1 MKKQSLTL
9 TSVVVLVAMLL
20 SACSGTIPAVS
31 EKAAAVLDA
40 QLQKI
45 LPAEAQAGSQP
56 AAQKQA
62 EATPAIPIEPGLLA
76 AYESAL
82 GNVYTQVNPSVVNIR
97 ILTQQ
102 SAALPGSQQ
111 FPNFPFFNMP
121 GFPGMPKAPQSPNQ
135 QSPETPQYSQSL
147 GSGFVW
153 DKAGHIVTNNHVV
166 DGADKIEVTFQDGT
180 IVAAERVG
188 VDPDSDLAVIKVEV
202 PAEQLHPVEM
212 GASDGLR
219 VGQLAIAIGNPFG
232 LEGTM
237 TVGIISALGRSLPAG
252 ELNFSSGPVYRIPDV
267 IQTDAPINP
276 GNSGGVLVNDL
287 GQVIGVTFAIE
298 SPAGANAGIGF
309 AIPAS
314 IVERVVPVLIEKG
327 SYAHPY
333 LGISGASLTP
343 DLAKAMDLET
353 SQRGALVAE
362 VVAGSPADKAGLH
375 GSDRQI
381 TIDGQQV
388 SVGGDVIIA
397 IDDQPVK
404 EMDDLIA
411 YLSAHTEVGQKVSL
425 TVLRD
430 GKEKRLEATLAARP
444 SQD

>member
-9 TSVVVLVAMLL
+9 TSVVVLAAMLL
-20 SACSGTIPAVS
+20 SACSGTFPVVT
-31 EKAAAVLDA
+31 EKAAAGLDA

-102 SAALPGSQQ
+102 SATLPGSEQ

-153 DKAGHIVTNNHVV
+153 DKAGHIVTHNNVV

-180 IVAAERVG
+180 TVPAERVG

-237 TVGIISALGRSLPAG
+237 TVGIISDLGRSLPAG
-252 ELNFSSGPVYRIPDV
+252 ELNLNSGPVYRIPDV

-276 GNSGGVLVNDL
+276 GQLWRR
-287 GQVIGVTFAIE
+287 
-298 SPAGANAGIGF
+298 AG
-309 AIPAS
+309 
-314 IVERVVPVLIEKG
+314 K
-327 SYAHPY
+327 
-333 LGISGASLTP
+333 
-343 DLAKAMDLET
+343 
-353 SQRGALVAE
+353 
-362 VVAGSPADKAGLH
+362 
-375 GSDRQI
+375 
-381 TIDGQQV
+381 
-388 SVGGDVIIA
+388 
-397 IDDQPVK
+397 
-404 EMDDLIA
+404 
-411 YLSAHTEVGQKVSL
+411 
-425 TVLRD
+425 
-430 GKEKRLEATLAARP
+430 
-444 SQD
+444 